1 MSSRSILVAS
11 GEFRLRFSLLIKTF
25 AQGNARSLVG
35 R

>member
-25 AQGNARSLVG
+25 AQENAAAS
-35 R
+35 